1 MLPSCN
7 QEDDIGWIIEAA
19 AFASA
24 PCLDGRFHPRIHRS
38 QVFVLFSDDNLNRN
52 QIGCQGGQVP
62 DRKTILVVG
71 RNLFFLPR
79 IQNVARP
86 SGYDVKL
93 TATASE
99 FWDAYGEGSIAL
111 VFVDLEGESEIWTAV
126 VRGLRERV
134 PKIFRIVAF
143 GPHSDTESLDL
154 ARELGCDA
162 VLTKGKFSS
171 GLRKIVETEGA
182 ELKARG

>member
-1 MLPSCN
+1 
-7 QEDDIGWIIEAA
+7 
-19 AFASA
+19 
-24 PCLDGRFHPRIHRS
+24 
-38 QVFVLFSDDNLNRN
+38 
-52 QIGCQGGQVP
+52 VP

-99 FWDAYGEGSIAL
+99 FWDEYGESDISL
-111 VFVDLEGESEIWTAV
+111 VFVDLEGESRTWTAV
-126 VRGLRERV
+126 VRGLWERV
-134 PKIFRIVAF
+134 PKMFRIVAF
-143 GPHSDTESLDL
+143 GPHADTESLDL

-162 VLTKGKFSS
+162 VLTKGEFSS
-171 GLRKIVETEGA
+171 GLRRIVETEGA
-182 ELKARG
+182 ELKVRG